1 MHNAAACCV
10 IVAYFLLLFSWFTA
24 VIATFSKN
32 VPVTLATG
40 VLNGLI
46 SVFLLLL
53 LAIVHR
59 QIINEDKSHDCFDV
73 KKIFGPVV
81 CSSRTIEFG
90 YSLGLT
96 WLASLFTTINGIC
109 WFHITKMQKLLF
121 THGYYY
127 N

>member
-1 MHNAAACCV
+1 M
-10 IVAYFLLLFSWFTA
+10 TA
-24 VIATFSKN
+24 FGALISKK

-40 VLNGLI
+40 VLNALI

-59 QIINEDKSHDCFDV
+59 KILNEDKAKDCFDV
-73 KKIFGPVV
+73 NRMFSAVV
-81 CSSRTIEFG
+81 CSSRTIKFG

-96 WLASLFTTINGIC
+96 WLALLFTTINCFC

-121 THGYYY
+121 THGYF
-127 N
+127 

>member
-1 MHNAAACCV
+1 MHNAAVCCV
-10 IVAYFLLLFSWFTA
+10 IVSYFLLFFSWFTSLGA
-24 VIATFSKN
+24 VFSKH

-59 QIINEDKSHDCFDV
+59 KIINEDKPKDCFDIKRMFATV
-73 KKIFGPVV
+73 I
-81 CSSRTIEFG
+81 CSSRTIKFG

-96 WLASLFTTINGIC
+96 WLAFIFTSINGFC
-109 WFHITKMQKLLF
+109 WYHITKMQKLLF